1 MTGAGRWGV
10 LKIAVVG
17 LIIAGSTTVACV
29 TFLIAQGKEAPDG
42 LIAIASAAIGALATL
57 MTTRGGDDGDA

>member
-1 MTGAGRWGV
+1 MNGAKWGV
-10 LKIAVVG
+10 LKLAVVG
-17 LIIAGSTTVACV
+17 LIIAGSATVACV

-57 MTTRGGDDGDA
+57 MTTSRGAGEDQ